1 MSKRTIEELQ
11 DFKGSLKQLKY
22 IVDSLNREFGENSI
36 VEFDAGYNNVDV
48 ILFEN
53 EK

>member
-1 MSKRTIEELQ
+1 MKKSIGELQ

-22 IVDSLNREFGENSI
+22 IVDNLVKEFGENSL

-48 ILFEN
+48 IVETV
-53 EK
+53 